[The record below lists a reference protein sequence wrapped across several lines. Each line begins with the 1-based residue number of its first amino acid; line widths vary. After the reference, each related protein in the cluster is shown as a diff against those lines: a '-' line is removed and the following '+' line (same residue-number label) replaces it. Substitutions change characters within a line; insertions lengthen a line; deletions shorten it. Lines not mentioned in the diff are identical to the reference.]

1 MKCCGKCGSDDYNE
15 SNAGG
20 YVNLGTAVNG
30 LCEDLLAEKLQQGDL
45 WQHEREWQHYYGLN
59 GTPDLLNVTANFL
72 QERLAQGEK
81 LSAENLRTVNGVS
94 GGLEALAWIISDPG
108 DVVIVPT
115 PTYAR
120 FFADMNERMQTKVVG
135 MPLENGFELTAQLL
149 EAAIVRQKNEGGNVK
164 GFLYCNPNNPL
175 GVVYPRQLTLD
186 LMEVCKEHKVHFIS
200 DEIYALS
207 VFDSSATF
215 SSVLSLP
222 VEKIPDPSRTH
233 VLWGLSK
240 DFGLAGFR
248 LGFIYTHS
256 SSLVTCLD
264 GMCLYTCVPAHIQQV
279 TARMLEDKDWLDKVY
294 FPTNLQRL
302 REAFLTVKQRLEG
315 MNVKV
320 LAAQAGLFCWADFS
334 QFLISKDT
342 KGEMELFDR
351 MFQKSKLYLVPG
363 SMFGCERPGWFR
375 IIFAVTPDRLREGMN
390 RLENML
396 MQMGPKENPKES
408 QKESQKRNTK
418 EQNIEDLLFD
428 GVEPLV
434 REMKRM

>member
-1 MKCCGKCGSDDYNE
+1 MLSQRAQVYLGEREFLMKCFGKCASDIYSE
-15 SNAGG
+15 SNPGG
-20 YVNLGTAVNG
+20 YVNLGTAVNS
-30 LCEDLLAEKLQQGDL
+30 LCEDLIAERLRREDL
-45 WQHEREWQHYYGLN
+45 WQHEPEWQHYYGLN
-59 GTPDLLNVTANFL
+59 GTPDLLNVTTNFL
-72 QERLAQGEK
+72 QERLAKGQK
-81 LSAENLRTVNGVS
+81 LSAENLRMVNGVS

-135 MPLENGFELTAQLL
+135 MHLEEGFLLTPQLL
-149 EAAIVRQKNEGGNVK
+149 EAEILRRQKEGGHVK
-164 GFLYCNPNNPL
+164 GFLFCNPNNPL
-175 GVVYPRQLTLD
+175 GVVYPRQLAVQ
-186 LMEVCKEHKVHFIS
+186 LMEVCKKHKVHFIS

-207 VFDSSATF
+207 VFDSSTTF

-222 VEKIPDPSRTH
+222 MDKIPDPSRTH

-248 LGFIYTHS
+248 LGFIYSHS
-256 SSLVTCLD
+256 SSLVQCLD
-264 GMCLYTCVPAHIQQV
+264 GMNLYTCGPVHIQQV
-279 TARMLEDKDWLDKVY
+279 TARMLEDRDWLDKVY

-302 REAFLTVKQRLEG
+302 QEAFQTVKQRLER
-315 MNVKV
+315 MKVTV

-334 QFLISKDT
+334 RFLITKDT

-351 MFQKSKLYLVPG
+351 MFQKSKLYMVPG

-375 IIFAVTPDRLREGMN
+375 IIFAVTPDRLREGMD

-396 MQMGPKENPKES
+396 M
-408 QKESQKRNTK
+408 
-418 EQNIEDLLFD
+418 
-428 GVEPLV
+428 
-434 REMKRM
+434 